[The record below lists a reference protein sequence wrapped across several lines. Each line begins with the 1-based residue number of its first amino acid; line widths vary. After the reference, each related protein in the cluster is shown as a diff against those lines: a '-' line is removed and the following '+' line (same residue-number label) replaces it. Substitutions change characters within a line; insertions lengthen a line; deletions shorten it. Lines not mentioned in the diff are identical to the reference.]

1 MDLAGLL
8 DYERRYYSGHHWW
21 TQTELPATTE
31 PICPGLA
38 ALAADLIAGWLPASP
53 VALPWPH

>member
-1 MDLAGLL
+1 VDLAGLL
-8 DYERRYYSGHHWW
+8 DYERR